1 MTNGSLEMVAAG
13 AAVPPPGVL
22 DAVVVP
28 EPPPHAL
35 ASRPSAR
42 ANVRGTRRTLID
54 EPPPVDVEDCG
65 HYTPVDSWCE
75 HPSTS

>member
-1 MTNGSLEMVAAG
+1 MTNGALEIVAA
-13 AAVPPPGVL
+13 AEAVPAGVL

-28 EPPPHAL
+28 LPPPQAL
-35 ASRPSAR
+35 ARRPSAR
-42 ANVRGTRRTLID
+42 ANVRGTRRTLMD